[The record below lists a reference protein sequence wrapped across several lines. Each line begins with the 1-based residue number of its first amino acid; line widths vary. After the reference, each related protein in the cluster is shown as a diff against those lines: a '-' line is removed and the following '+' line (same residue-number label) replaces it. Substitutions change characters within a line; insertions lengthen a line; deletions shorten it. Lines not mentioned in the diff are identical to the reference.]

1 MDHDFDAQRADTFAT
16 FAEMAA
22 ENDLPDLA
30 DLDFF
35 FVAARPDADWRP
47 LAQEL
52 EQADFLCDWVDDDEA
67 GDTPY
72 LIATLTEQ
80 PVSAQSLW
88 IAEET
93 ATRIALPHG
102 FAPEGWGM
110 EG

>member
-1 MDHDFDAQRADTFAT
+1 MDHDFDAQKADTFAT
-16 FAEMAA
+16 FKELAA
-22 ENDLPDLA
+22 ENTLPDEA

-35 FVAARPDADWRP
+35 FVAGSAEADWRP

-72 LIATLTEQ
+72 LIATLPDQ
-80 PVSAQSLW
+80 PVSAQAIW
-88 IAEET
+88 VAEEL
-93 ATRIALPHG
+93 ATQIALRHG
-102 FAPEGWGM
+102 FVPEGWGM